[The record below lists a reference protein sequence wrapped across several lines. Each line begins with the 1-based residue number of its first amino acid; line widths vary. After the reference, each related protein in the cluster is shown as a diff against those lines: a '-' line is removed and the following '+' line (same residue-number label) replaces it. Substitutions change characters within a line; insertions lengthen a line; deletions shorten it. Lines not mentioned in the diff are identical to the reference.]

1 MARSRR
7 DLVWIPTF
15 ALLVALAVP
24 WPLWGVDRV
33 VAGLPVWI
41 WWHVAWLGLC
51 AVLFAEF
58 VRSGAW
64 ERGMGLRP
72 ESSDDRSTGGERDR
86 VVGSER
92 P

>member
-1 MARSRR
+1 MTRLRS

-15 ALLVALAVP
+15 AVLVAFAVP

-33 VAGLPVWI
+33 VAGIPVWI

-51 AVLFAEF
+51 GALFTLF

-64 ERGMGLRP
+64 ERGMGRRAADP
-72 ESSDDRSTGGERDR
+72 VDGTGSADRGGDR
-86 VVGSER
+86 R
-92 P
+92 

>member
-1 MARSRR
+1 MTRSRS

-15 ALLVALAVP
+15 AILVAFAVP

-51 AVLFAEF
+51 AALFALF

-64 ERGMGLRP
+64 ERGMGRWAADP
-72 ESSDDRSTGGERDR
+72 VDGTGNGAVDRGGDR
-86 VVGSER
+86 R
-92 P
+92 